1 MGPKSPLSTPV
12 PEREVTVEWNAE
24 MTAKGPT
31 VQKSASKTGG
41 LRERKRNEL
50 YDRIVRV
57 GYKLFL
63 KRGYETTTIDMIAE
77 EAKISRRTFFHYFP
91 SKEDVLFTIKGEF
104 EWMKEAAARC
114 ADDVPPLT
122 AVELILEEIAKKF
135 STHEFKAVDEIV
147 RPTPYLMA
155 RRHVHYE
162 RWENALAAAMV
173 HRWPERDYVALRMAA
188 ISGVAI
194 LRVSSDL
201 WSLERYH
208 RPLHTYLASGF
219 SGLRRAVGNGS

>member
-1 MGPKSPLSTPV
+1 
-12 PEREVTVEWNAE
+12 
-24 MTAKGPT
+24 MTAREST
-31 VQKSASKTGG
+31 VRRNAAKPEG

-57 GYKLFL
+57 GHRLFL
-63 KRGYETTTIDMIAE
+63 EQGYESTTIDMIAE
-77 EAKISRRTFFHYFP
+77 EAGISRRTFFHYFP
-91 SKEDVLFTIKGEF
+91 SKEDVLFTVKGEF

-114 ADDVPPLT
+114 PDGVPPLT
-122 AVELILEEIAKKF
+122 AAELILEEIAKRF

-173 HRWPERDYVALRMAA
+173 HRWPDRDHVAMRMAA
-188 ISGVAI
+188 ISGVGI
-194 LRVSSDL
+194 LRVASDL
-201 WSLERYH
+201 WSLERYR
-208 RPLHTYLASGF
+208 RPLDTYLASGF
-219 SGLRRAVGNGS
+219 AGLRRAIGDDS

>member
-1 MGPKSPLSTPV
+1 
-12 PEREVTVEWNAE
+12 
-24 MTAKGPT
+24 MTARGST
-31 VQKSASKTGG
+31 VRRNAAKPEG

-57 GYKLFL
+57 GHRLFL
-63 KRGYETTTIDMIAE
+63 EQGYESTTIDMIAE
-77 EAKISRRTFFHYFP
+77 EAGISRRTFFHYFP
-91 SKEDVLFTIKGEF
+91 SKEDVLFTVKGEF

-114 ADDVPPLT
+114 PDGVPPLT
-122 AVELILEEIAKKF
+122 AVEHILEEIAKRF

-173 HRWPERDYVALRMAA
+173 HRWPDRDHVAMRMAA
-188 ISGVAI
+188 ISGVGI
-194 LRVSSDL
+194 LRVASDL
-201 WSLERYH
+201 WSLERYR
-208 RPLHTYLASGF
+208 RPLDTYLASGF
-219 SGLRRAVGNGS
+219 AGLRRAIGDDS